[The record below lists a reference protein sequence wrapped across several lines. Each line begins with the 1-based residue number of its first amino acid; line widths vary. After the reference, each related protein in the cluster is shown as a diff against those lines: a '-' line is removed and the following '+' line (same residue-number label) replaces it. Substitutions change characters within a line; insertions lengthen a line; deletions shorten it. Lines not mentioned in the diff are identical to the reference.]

1 MEEHKLKFKDNT
13 EEILYFDPI
22 PHKYYW
28 NEENIVS
35 ATGITS
41 ILTNANIIGNWTAKM
56 CADEFSRSI
65 KAGRSYDEIQ
75 LIDIYTKIKKAE

>member
-41 ILTNANIIGNWTAKM
+41 ILTNVSIIGNWTAKM
-56 CADEFSRSI
+56 CAE
-65 KAGRSYDEIQ
+65 
-75 LIDIYTKIKKAE
+75 

>member
-35 ATGITS
+35 ATGTPERV
-41 ILTNANIIGNWTAKM
+41 LNAERDWLSTQKVA
-56 CADEFSRSI
+56 FVR
-65 KAGRSYDEIQ
+65 
-75 LIDIYTKIKKAE
+75 